1 MGYMLLKVL
10 HILFAIV
17 AVGFSTSFGI
27 IMATAAGNLD
37 ATRFS
42 LRLIQRLERI
52 MRVGF
57 IGLILS
63 GLALGVM
70 GEVSWHALWF
80 TGSLAISLVAFTI
93 GLTVAVPT
101 LKAQIALVEQPAP
114 PMDELKRMAGRSR
127 AVGMTL
133 GMASLLVLFFMVLK
147 PM

>member
-10 HILFAIV
+10 HILLAIV
-17 AVGFSTSFGI
+17 AVGFSISFGI

-42 LRLIQRLERI
+42 LRLIARLERMTRI
-52 MRVGF
+52 GF

-63 GLALGVM
+63 GLALGGM

-80 TGSLAISLVAFTI
+80 TGSLVISLVAFTVAM
-93 GLTVAVPT
+93 TVAVPT
-101 LKAQIALVEQPAP
+101 LRAQIALAAQPAP
-114 PMDELKRMAGRSR
+114 PMDELKRLSGRSR
-127 AVGMTL
+127 VVGMTL
-133 GMASLLVLFFMVLK
+133 GLMSLTILFLMVLK